1 MDHESGKGSNRIIF
15 VSKVFVFNQNSRRQ
29 RAWRRVCLG
38 LILFPPK
45 AGNGLSIHEVHG
57 FYNAQKTSCFEI
69 TYKKVLLMKKVLLI
83 LVFDYKYS

>member
-45 AGNGLSIHEVHG
+45 AGNGLSVHEVHG

-69 TYKKVLLMKKVLLI
+69 TIIEKIIEITINEKSSANPCV
-83 LVFDYKYS
+83 